1 MCHGLAYANTQV
13 RSIKIEAS
21 QLLFLMHEKTDELRQ
36 LITLWGQPRGDSAG
50 GDSAP
55 GSPSRG
61 ASREK
66 TTVQSIGL
74 IDDETKLAISQ
85 AAGNV
90 VKQLRLLKGWL
101 KGEDGSRTALE
112 IFQAWDP
119 NGSYEISQGEFRKA
133 LEAHG
138 FEAPR
143 SLTQALFDELD
154 SDSTYKLDYRE
165 MQAWL
170 SSDD

>member
-1 MCHGLAYANTQV
+1 
-13 RSIKIEAS
+13 
-21 QLLFLMHEKTDELRQ
+21 MHEKTDELRQ
-36 LITLWGQPRGDSAG
+36 LIALWGQPTGSGESVSD
-50 GDSAP
+50 AP
-55 GSPSRG
+55 GPAGKRG
-61 ASREK
+61 GSAKKATIE
-66 TTVQSIGL
+66 SIGQ
-74 IDDETKLAISQ
+74 IDEGTKHAISQ

-90 VKQLRLLKGWL
+90 VQQLRLLKAWL
-101 KGEDGSRTALE
+101 KGENGERTAME

-165 MQAWL
+165 VQAWL
-170 SSDD
+170 SSED